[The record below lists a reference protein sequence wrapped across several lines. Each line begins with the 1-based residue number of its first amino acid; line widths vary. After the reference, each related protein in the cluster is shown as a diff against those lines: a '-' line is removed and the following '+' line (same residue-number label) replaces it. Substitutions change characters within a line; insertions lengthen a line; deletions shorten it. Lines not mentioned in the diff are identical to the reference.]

1 MFSLLTT
8 YKLPLGCSGPT
19 IVAICQSRPRTTF
32 IEYILFTSEQSPAQ
46 LRAVRGN
53 LYEADCASCHWV
65 AGQYNQGREDERIAT
80 RVRIILGY
88 YFHSRVL
95 IQKVGERKD
104 LLGVPENCD
113 AAVKVHTRALVACQT
128 SYPSCWNK
136 GKRRLFCSPLAFTL
150 PHQLGDE
157 HTMDMSCQRNSR
169 IHTEWRYAG
178 DGKDLIVWACLST
191 CIGQTHHTTSSARR
205 YVDTK

>member
-1 MFSLLTT
+1 MCAHFLVSYFVPRKVFSLLTT
-8 YKLPLGCSGPT
+8 YKLPLGCPSTWLWSNQHFPISALFTT
-19 IVAICQSRPRTTF
+19 IVVICQSRPRTTF

-65 AGQYNQGREDERIAT
+65 AGQYNQGREDERRIAT
-80 RVRIILGY
+80 RVRIILGN

-95 IQKVGERKD
+95 MQKVGERKD

-128 SYPSCWNK
+128 SYPSCWNRGK
-136 GKRRLFCSPLAFTL
+136 GDSFVPPSHLLY
-150 PHQLGDE
+150 
-157 HTMDMSCQRNSR
+157 R
-169 IHTEWRYAG
+169 IN
-178 DGKDLIVWACLST
+178 
-191 CIGQTHHTTSSARR
+191 
-205 YVDTK
+205 